1 MPLPLLFIIPAVVGA
16 KVESDKLEAKV
27 TNEQANSIL
36 TDAKHNFDFRESAC
50 SEALS
55 ALGRKKVFVLGT
67 SIANFITTVEK
78 LKNVEL
84 QNTVDLNE
92 LGRFRINQN
101 SIIELKEMKDKISTL
116 IVGGSLSVMGGGL
129 LTLGAFSGLGSIVA
143 GGAAFGLGNIVMLAK
158 AKSQKDKA
166 YANLAEAKRAAEE
179 LNNAGLVCDGIR
191 RRSNMFYNLL
201 VRLDSLFTPLV
212 IQTAS
217 AIQEHKGNYQCFSL
231 SQKHTVAAT
240 FALAGTIK
248 AVLDTPIL
256 SKNGELT
263 EESER
268 LIPQVKEQIKM
279 NNRKILPSPH
289 KYTTQN
295 LQCSNCGK
303 IFISEIKFCTQCGA
317 KL

>member
-16 KVESDKLEAKV
+16 KVGSDKLEAKV

-36 TDAKHNFDFRESAC
+36 TDAKHNFEFRESAC

-55 ALGRKKVFVLGT
+55 ALGSKKVFVLGT

-116 IVGGSLSVMGGGL
+116 IVGGSLSGIGGGL
-129 LTLGAFSGLGSIVA
+129 LALGAGLGSIVA
-143 GGAAFGLGNIVMLAK
+143 GSAAFGLGNIVMLAK

-166 YANLAEAKRAAEE
+166 YTNLAEAKRAAEE

-268 LIPQVKEQIKM
+268 LIPQVKEQIKINM
-279 NNRKILPSPH
+279 PKVLPSPH
-289 KYTTQN
+289 KYIAQN

-303 IFISEIKFCTQCGA
+303 KIISEIKFCTQCGTR
-317 KL
+317 L

>member
-1 MPLPLLFIIPAVVGA
+1 M
-16 KVESDKLEAKV
+16 
-27 TNEQANSIL
+27 
-36 TDAKHNFDFRESAC
+36 
-50 SEALS
+50 
-55 ALGRKKVFVLGT
+55 
-67 SIANFITTVEK
+67 
-78 LKNVEL
+78 
-84 QNTVDLNE
+84 
-92 LGRFRINQN
+92 
-101 SIIELKEMKDKISTL
+101 
-116 IVGGSLSVMGGGL
+116 GS
-129 LTLGAFSGLGSIVA
+129 
-143 GGAAFGLGNIVMLAK
+143 AAFGLGNIVMLAK

-289 KYTTQN
+289 KYITQN

>member
-1 MPLPLLFIIPAVVGA
+1 MLPLLFIPALVGA
-16 KVESDKLEAKV
+16 KVGSDKLEAKV

-36 TDAKHNFDFRESAC
+36 TDAKHNFEFRESAC

-55 ALGRKKVFVLGT
+55 ALGSKKAYVLKT
-67 SIANFITTVEK
+67 SIANFITSIEK
-78 LKNVEL
+78 MKNVEL
-84 QNTVDLNE
+84 QNAVDLNE
-92 LGRFRINQN
+92 LERFRINQN

-116 IVGGSLSVMGGGL
+116 IVGGSLSAMGGGL
-129 LTLGAFSGLGSIVA
+129 LALGAGLGSIVA
-143 GGAAFGLGNIVMLAK
+143 GSAAFGLGSIVMLAK
-158 AKSQKDKA
+158 AKSQKNKA
-166 YANLAEAKRAAEE
+166 YTNLAEAKQVAEE

-268 LIPQVKEQIKM
+268 LIPQVKEQIKK
-279 NNRKILPSPH
+279 NNRKVLPSPH
-289 KYTTQN
+289 KYTAQN
-295 LQCSNCGK
+295 LICSNCGK
-303 IFISEIKFCTQCGA
+303 IFISEIKFCTQCGTR
-317 KL
+317 L